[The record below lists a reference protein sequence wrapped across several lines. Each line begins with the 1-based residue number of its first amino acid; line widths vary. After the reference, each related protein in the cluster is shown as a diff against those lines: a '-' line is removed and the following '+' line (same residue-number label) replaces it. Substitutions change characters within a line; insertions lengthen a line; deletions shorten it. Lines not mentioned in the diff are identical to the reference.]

1 MAMLGSKQGVRS
13 QESGVRIKLALA
25 CFLVAAGLGRA
36 QDQSLPQS
44 SIAINL
50 PPDAPVTLMSSESGE
65 SRATARGGA
74 LLLDLHLSLKL
85 RNNSSHRIH
94 GLTMIVSAQ
103 EVTPGGKGSWAPWLD
118 VGAGE
123 VFPLQIDIR
132 LLRPLQPQSG
142 PMVQVGLD
150 GILFNDFSFYGPNL
164 LDSRRAMMVRET
176 EAQRDRQYLKSVLA
190 KFGPEALRRLAL
202 DSLNR
207 QDARPR
213 LDVQVSRGGRST
225 SAAAGGGE
233 RQAQF
238 AFLQIPDSPVEPLDG
253 SVRIAGNEAKAPR
266 IEVRNRSSKAI
277 RYFEIGWIVRDSQGK
292 EVWAASVPASGGD
305 LNLKPGQTGRAQQD
319 TALRFSKGQGEPV
332 AVHGATG
339 FVSQV
344 EYTDGKIWV
353 PDRASLENAQ
363 LLSVIAPSME
373 EERLTDLYRKKG
385 LPALIEDLKK

>member
-1 MAMLGSKQGVRS
+1 MLRNST
-13 QESGVRIKLALA
+13 ILIA

-50 PPDAPVTLMSSESGE
+50 PTDAPVTLVSSESGE
-65 SRATARGGA
+65 SRASARGGA
-74 LLLDLHLSLKL
+74 LLLDLHMSLKL
-85 RNNSSHRIH
+85 RNNSPHRIH

-103 EVTPGGKGSWAPWLD
+103 EKAPLGKGSWAQWLD
-118 VGAGE
+118 VGPGE
-123 VFPLQIDIR
+123 VFPLLIDIR

-150 GILFNDFSFYGPNL
+150 GILFNDFSFYGPDL
-164 LDSRRAMMVRET
+164 LNSRRTMMVWET
-176 EAQRDRQYLKSVLA
+176 EAQRDRQQFKSILA
-190 KFGPEALRRLAL
+190 KYGPEGLQRLAL

-207 QDARPR
+207 QTLRPR

-238 AFLQIPDSPVEPLDG
+238 AFLQFPDSPVQPLDG
-253 SVRIAGNEAKAPR
+253 SVRIAGNEAKAPH
-266 IEVRNRSSKAI
+266 IEVRNRSSKTI
-277 RYFEIGWIVRDSQGK
+277 RYFEIGWIVKDSQGK
-292 EVWAASVPASGGD
+292 EFWAASVPASGGD
-305 LNLKPGQTGRAQQD
+305 LNLKPGQTGRALQD

-332 AVHGATG
+332 AIEGTTG

-353 PDRASLENAQ
+353 PDRTSLENAQ
-363 LLSVIAPSME
+363 LLSVMAPSPE
-373 EERLTDLYRKKG
+373 EQRITDLYRKKG
-385 LPALIEDLKK
+385 LRALVEDLKK

>member
-1 MAMLGSKQGVRS
+1 MRRNSTIL
-13 QESGVRIKLALA
+13 IA
-25 CFLVAAGLGRA
+25 CFLAAAGLGRA
-36 QDQSLPQS
+36 QDQSLSQS

-50 PPDAPVTLMSSESGE
+50 PADAPVTLVSSESGE

-74 LLLDLHLSLKL
+74 LLLDLHMSLKL
-85 RNNSSHRIH
+85 RNNSSRRIH

-103 EVTPGGKGSWAPWLD
+103 EVTPGGKGSWAAWLD

-123 VFPLQIDIR
+123 VFPFQIDIR
-132 LLRPLQPQSG
+132 LLKPLQPQSG

-150 GILFNDFSFYGPNL
+150 GILFNDFSFYGPDL
-164 LDSRRAMMVRET
+164 LNSRRTMMVWET
-176 EAQRDRQYLKSVLA
+176 EAQRDRQHYKSILA
-190 KFGPEALRRLAL
+190 RYGPEGLQRLAL
-202 DSLNR
+202 DSLNL
-207 QDARPR
+207 QATRPR

-238 AFLQIPDSPVEPLDG
+238 AFLQFPDSPVQPLDG
-253 SVRIAGNEAKAPR
+253 SVRIAGNEAKAPH

-277 RYFEIGWIVRDSQGK
+277 RYFEIGWIVKDSQGK
-292 EVWAASVPASGGD
+292 EFWAASVPASGGD
-305 LNLKPGQTGRAQQD
+305 LNLQPGQTGRALQD
-319 TALRFSKGQGEPV
+319 TALRFSKGQGEPM
-332 AVHGATG
+332 AIQGTTG

-353 PDRASLENAQ
+353 PDRTSLENAQ
-363 LLSVIAPSME
+363 LLSVMAPSME

-385 LPALIEDLKK
+385 PRALIEELKK

>member
-1 MAMLGSKQGVRS
+1 MLRN
-13 QESGVRIKLALA
+13 RTILTA
-25 CFLVAAGLGRA
+25 CFLVASGLGRA

-50 PPDAPVTLMSSESGE
+50 PPDAPLTLVSSESGE

-74 LLLDLHLSLKL
+74 LLLDLHMSLKL
-85 RNNSSHRIH
+85 RNNSSRRIH

-103 EVTPGGKGSWAPWLD
+103 EVTPGGKGSWAQWLD

-123 VFPLQIDIR
+123 VFPLLIDIR
-132 LLRPLQPQSG
+132 LLKPLQPQSG

-150 GILFNDFSFYGPNL
+150 GILYNDFSFYGPDL
-164 LDSRRAMMVRET
+164 LNSRRTMMVWET
-176 EAQRDRQYLKSVLA
+176 EAQRDRQHYKSILA
-190 KFGPEALRRLAL
+190 RYGPEGLQRLAL
-202 DSLNR
+202 DSLSL
-207 QDARPR
+207 QAARPR

-238 AFLQIPDSPVEPLDG
+238 AFLQFPDSPVQPLDG
-253 SVRIAGNEAKAPR
+253 SVRIAGNEAKAPH

-277 RYFEIGWIVRDSQGK
+277 RYFEIGWIVKDSQGK
-292 EVWAASVPASGGD
+292 EFWAASVPASGGD
-305 LNLKPGQTGRAQQD
+305 LNLKPGQTGRALQD

-332 AVHGATG
+332 AIQGTTG

-363 LLSVIAPSME
+363 LLPVIAPSLE
-373 EERLTDLYRKKG
+373 EQRLTDLYRKKG
-385 LPALIEDLKK
+385 LRALVEELKK